1 MNLFGSLM
9 PRWRNTPTPRI
20 DMQAML
26 RLTAVLRR
34 LLVSVPILTLSLLA
48 GAALADQPVS
58 LDGARISHL
67 TGLKQIDGRQVTAD
81 RLHGRPVIVAF
92 FASWCP
98 PCNTS
103 FEHLKLLHLA
113 HAADGLEIVAIN
125 LLENAPGFED
135 DGKRL
140 ERFLGRH
147 MPVFPVVAGL
157 PETAGLFGNVK
168 RVPVVFVFDRQG
180 HPRLHFA
187 RAEGSGKTHPG
198 LSELR
203 RAVRDSL
210 GFGAAER
217 LKPQR
222 EQADEYLPD
231 LQDSVTDP
239 VVSQYLAESSR

>member
-1 MNLFGSLM
+1 MN
-9 PRWRNTPTPRI
+9 
-20 DMQAML
+20 AVL
-26 RLTAVLRR
+26 RLTAVLRCLLLR
-34 LLVSVPILTLSLLA
+34 CLLVSVPILTLSLPT
-48 GAALADQPVS
+48 GSTVADQPVS

-67 TGLKQIDGRQVTAD
+67 TGLKQIDGRPVTAD
-81 RLHGRPVIVAF
+81 RLRGRPVIVAF
-92 FASWCP
+92 FASWCR

-147 MPVFPVVAGL
+147 TPVFPVVAGL
-157 PETAGLFGNVK
+157 PETAGLFGNVD
-168 RVPVVFVFDRQG
+168 RVPSVFVFDRQG

-187 RAEGSGKTHPG
+187 RAEGSEKTHPD

-203 RAVRDSL
+203 RAVSDSL
-210 GFGAAER
+210 GFGAAE
-217 LKPQR
+217 LLQS
-222 EQADEYLPD
+222 LPEPA
-231 LQDSVTDP
+231 DSVTN
-239 VVSQYLAESSR
+239 SSSLAQLAESSR